1 MSSKIFPNLYKRTST
16 GAIQQWSIAVTGR
29 AITTTYGQVN
39 GKLQTTKDLVKEG
52 KNAGRKNATE
62 AEEQAIKEAKSQ
74 WIKKKKS
81 GYVESFTDAQDGKT
95 DSVIEGGA
103 LPMLAKVFEEHISKV
118 KYPVAVQPKLDGHRC
133 IAVIDAK
140 GDVTLWT
147 RTRKRITSVPHIE
160 EKLKYISKKMRL
172 TTCILDGELWHPK
185 INNENKPYIEIPL
198 GNKGELLLI
207 DEEDLPKLKGMKP
220 NLQTNGYPAVVFNDP
235 KMRGSKGY
243 REMKYVHRL
252 VLDDPDTNIDHANG
266 NKLDARKKNLRP
278 CGQSL
283 NQANSKKKS
292 TNTSGF
298 KGVNYFKR
306 DGNYQA
312 QITVNYEKTHL
323 GYFKNPE
330 EAARAYDKY
339 AFSIW
344 GKFANLNFPLEHHC
358 LSTFEELTSAAR
370 SKDPSA
376 ESLALQYH
384 VYDTMSA
391 HGFKDR
397 IGRMADIYLWGGDI
411 VQLVDTDF
419 AKTEEDMQ
427 KYFTYHKNKGYE
439 GSMVRLLGIGYENKR
454 SHQLLKVK
462 TFEDAEF
469 QVVDVEEG
477 RGKLQ
482 GHAGAFVVRDMFNGK
497 EFRVKMSGETE
508 KLKEYLQNKKKYIGR
523 SLTVQ
528 FQGRTSDG
536 VPRFPVGL
544 RFWEKL

>member
-172 TTCILDGELWHPK
+172 TTCILDGELYNH
-185 INNENKPYIEIPL
+185 
-198 GNKGELLLI
+198 
-207 DEEDLPKLKGMKP
+207 DLK
-220 NLQTNGYPAVVFNDP
+220 ND
-235 KMRGSKGY
+235 
-243 REMKYVHRL
+243 
-252 VLDDPDTNIDHANG
+252 
-266 NKLDARKKNLRP
+266 
-278 CGQSL
+278 
-283 NQANSKKKS
+283 
-292 TNTSGF
+292 F
-298 KGVNYFKR
+298 
-306 DGNYQA
+306 
-312 QITVNYEKTHL
+312 EK
-323 GYFKNPE
+323 
-330 EAARAYDKY
+330 
-339 AFSIW
+339 
-344 GKFANLNFPLEHHC
+344 
-358 LSTFEELTSAAR
+358 LTSAAR
-370 SKDPSA
+370 KQEASEESKQI
-376 ESLALQYH
+376 QYH

-482 GHAGAFVVRDMFNGK
+482 GHAGAFVVKDMFNGK

-508 KLKEYLQNKKKYIGR
+508 KLKEYFQNKKKYIGK
-523 SLTVQ
+523 SITVQ

-536 VPRFPVGL
+536 IPRFPVGL